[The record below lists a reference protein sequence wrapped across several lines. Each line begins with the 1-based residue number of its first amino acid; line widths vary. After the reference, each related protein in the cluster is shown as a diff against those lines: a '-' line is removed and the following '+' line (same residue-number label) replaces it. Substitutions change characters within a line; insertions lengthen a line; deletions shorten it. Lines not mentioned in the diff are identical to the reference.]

1 MDITQQYYFENELNR
16 NRAWRRKVNYLHRGR
31 DCRNTSTL
39 WKPEKDWKLLWNR
52 SLKRSRSKQLR
63 IEYPRISSAK
73 RRKQAQYDFWKTAD

>member
-1 MDITQQYYFENELNR
+1 MDITQQYFENELNR

-31 DCRNTSTL
+31 DCRHTSTL

-63 IEYPRISSAK
+63 IEYPGISSAK

>member
-1 MDITQQYYFENELNR
+1 MDITQQYFENELNR

-31 DCRNTSTL
+31 DCRYTSGL